1 MTRDEAIEKAKK
13 ALVASRGQDYPTDFG
28 YAVSSVEDIVTVL
41 EALGM
46 PFDKPAAP
54 AAQPTQQPPAA

>member
-46 PFDKPAAP
+46 PFDKPAPAPQP
-54 AAQPTQQPPAA
+54 AAQPTQG